1 MKKIKTAPFV
11 PDKYEVE
18 KIDGNHAKISISPF
32 DIGYAI
38 TLAHPLKRIILSS
51 TVGYAPTA
59 VKIEDAS
66 HEFDSIRGVLEDV
79 AALIVNL
86 KNIRFKIKSDADRV
100 KVDYSF
106 SGSAEIKGADFSNDE
121 VEVVTP
127 DAYFATVNEDGVL
140 NISLVIEKGMGY
152 VPSEEI
158 RDVTE
163 EGYLPLDAYFMPV
176 KKATYELEKVLVE
189 DNPNFEKIIF
199 DVVTDGQTDPT
210 EVFDAAVTTMLRQL
224 EVFGAEIEPASNAK
238 AIASKED
245 DETLKKMMMKIEEL
259 NLSARSHNCLTRS
272 NLKYVGEIVLMS
284 ESELAKVKNLGK
296 KSLEEIKQSLS
307 EMGLGAGD
315 PVASDIIEIFQKKLT
330 ELKG

>member
-1 MKKIKTAPFV
+1 MKKIKTAPFI
-11 PDKYEVE
+11 PDKYEIE
-18 KIDGNHAKISISPF
+18 KIDENHAKISISPF

-59 VKIEDAS
+59 VRIEAAS

-86 KNIRFKIKSDADRV
+86 KNIRFKIKSNDEKV
-100 KVDYSF
+100 KVEYNF
-106 SGSAEIKGADFSNDE
+106 SGPAEIRGEDFNNDAI
-121 VEVVTP
+121 EVVTP
-127 DAYFATVNEDGVL
+127 DAYFATVNEDGAL
-140 NISLVIEKGMGY
+140 NISLIIEKGMGY

-158 RDVTE
+158 RMITE

-176 KKATYELEKVLVE
+176 KKANYTLEKVLVE
-189 DNPNFEKIIF
+189 DNPNFEKIVF
-199 DVVTDGQTDPT
+199 DIVTDGQTEPT
-210 EVFDAAVTTMLRQL
+210 DVFDAAVSTMLKQL
-224 EVFGAEIEPASNAK
+224 EVFGAEYEPKSSSK
-238 AIASKED
+238 SSASKED
-245 DETLKKMMMKIEEL
+245 DEALKKLMMKIEEL

-272 NLKYVGEIVLMS
+272 NLKFVGEIVLMS

-296 KSLEEIKQSLS
+296 KSLEEIKQSLVD
-307 EMGLGAGD
+307 LGFG
-315 PVASDIIEIFQKKLT
+315 PGESVPSDIIDIFHKKLN

>member
-11 PDKYEVE
+11 PDKYEIE
-18 KIDGNHAKISISPF
+18 KIDENHAKISISPF

-86 KNIRFKIKSDADRV
+86 KNIRFKIKSDAERV
-100 KVDYSF
+100 KIDYSF
-106 SGSAEIKGADFSNDE
+106 SGPTEIKGENFSNDLI
-121 VEVVTP
+121 EVVTP
-127 DAYFATVNEDGVL
+127 NAYFATVNEDGAL

-152 VPSEEI
+152 VPSEDI
-158 RDVTE
+158 RDITE

-189 DNPNFEKIIF
+189 DNPNFEKIVF
-199 DVVTDGQTDPT
+199 DIVTDGQTEPT
-210 EVFDAAVTTMLRQL
+210 DVFDAAVTTMLKQL
-224 EVFGAEIEPASNAK
+224 EVFGAEFEPKSTSK
-238 AIASKED
+238 TSASKED
-245 DETLKKMMMKIEEL
+245 DETLKKLMMKIEEL

-284 ESELAKVKNLGK
+284 ENELAKVKNLGK
-296 KSLEEIKQSLS
+296 KSLEEIKQNLVDL
-307 EMGLGAGD
+307 GVGAGE
-315 PVASDIIEIFQKKLT
+315 PIPSDIIEIFQKKLT